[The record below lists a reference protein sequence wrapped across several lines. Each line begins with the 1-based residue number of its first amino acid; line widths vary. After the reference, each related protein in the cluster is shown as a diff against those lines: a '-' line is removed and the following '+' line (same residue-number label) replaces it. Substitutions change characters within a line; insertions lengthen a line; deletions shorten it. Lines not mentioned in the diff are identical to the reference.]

1 MAEKEYQG
9 VYWADWVARQTKN
22 LTMDKKL
29 FITVCT
35 TGATFSRK
43 HNPNQPY
50 SPQENAKEA
59 IEAYQ
64 EGACMAH
71 IHTRDKSGNPET
83 TLERLKETIGSVF
96 EKCPDMIIQPSAY
109 EGLDPESPNYSYEG
123 MQPMVDALHN
133 ISQKY
138 MQSTIFVPISYS
150 QDMFV
155 SLATE
160 ENTVKTIEYLQA
172 NQIKPEFMGHN
183 WEALVNVRE
192 WLIKP
197 AILEKPYFISMGAG
211 MHNAADTYPDPWG
224 YHYLMGMINMMPQDT
239 VVGASIG
246 GRNWLPITVFAIMLG
261 ADFVRVGMEDHLW
274 VYPHKDEKIRSCAD
288 MTRKISTIAR
298 ELGRDIGTPDEAR
311 SLLKIK

>member
-1 MAEKEYQG
+1 MQSNEYEG
-9 VYWADWVARQTKN
+9 VYWSNWVTKQEKN

-50 SPQENAKEA
+50 TPEENAKEA

-71 IHTRDKSGNPET
+71 IHTRDQNGNPAT
-83 TLERLKETIGSVF
+83 TIERLQNTMELVL
-96 EKCPDMIIQPSAY
+96 EKCPDMIIQPSSY
-109 EGLDPESPNYSYEG
+109 EGLDPDTPDYSYDG
-123 MQPMVDALHN
+123 VKPMVDALHAIN
-133 ISQKY
+133 PRF
-138 MQSTIFVPISYS
+138 MQSTIIVPISYQ
-150 QDMFV
+150 QDYFTCI
-155 SLATE
+155 ATE
-160 ENTVKTIEYLQA
+160 KNTLKTVKYMQEH
-172 NQIKPEFMGHN
+172 NIKPEFMGHN

-197 AILEKPYFISMGAG
+197 GILEKPYFISLGPG
-211 MHNAADTYPDPWG
+211 MHNAAETYPDPWG
-224 YHYLMGMINMMPQDT
+224 YHYLIGMINMMPPDT
-239 VVGASIG
+239 VIGASIG

-274 VYPHKDEKIRSCAD
+274 MYPHKDEMIESCAD
-288 MTRKISTIAR
+288 VTRKIATVAK
-298 ELGRDIGTPDEAR
+298 ELGREIGTPDEAR
-311 SLLKIK
+311 RLLGLK